1 MQLLYFIIF
10 AIFPS
15 FLWLI
20 FFLKED
26 PRPEP
31 KKTILKVFFYGVLS
45 AIPVI
50 LIGVLINIAM
60 RSIGLNDYIVTLVSI
75 VFVAAITEEIAK
87 YCALKHSALKS
98 SECDEPPDIMIYAI
112 TAAMGFAAFENLLFL
127 LPDKEVLLISPNIYL
142 KTVFAESIIRFA
154 SGTFLH
160 ALTSGIIG
168 YFVAISMMTTK
179 HRKKIVI
186 IGLFLA
192 MLLHGLYNLSI
203 IAGKENES
211 LFVIAPTILIMLFIV
226 IFYCFSK
233 TRKMTSI
240 CKLEK

>member
-1 MQLLYFIIF
+1 MQILYFIIF
-10 AIFPS
+10 AILPS
-15 FLWLI
+15 FLWLV
-20 FFLKED
+20 FFLRED

-31 KKTILKVFFYGVLS
+31 KKTIIKVFFYGVLS

-50 LIGVLINIAM
+50 IIGILAGIIM
-60 RSIGLNDYIVTLVSI
+60 RSMGLNDYIITLVGV
-75 VFVAAITEEIAK
+75 VFVAATTEEIAK
-87 YCALKHSALKS
+87 YFALKYSALKS

-112 TAAMGFAAFENLLFL
+112 TAALGFAAFENILFL
-127 LPDKEVLLISPNIYL
+127 LPNEEVLLASPHMYIKNMF
-142 KTVFAESIIRFA
+142 TESAIRFA

-160 ALTSGIIG
+160 ALTSGIVG

-179 HRKKIVI
+179 HRKKIVA

-233 TRKMTSI
+233 TRKMASI
-240 CKLEK
+240 CKL